1 MRRLSLLAFA
11 TACACA
17 TRGAE
22 PKMSFEELYATSASR
37 SRAPDAAPAPL
48 RVRPPA
54 PETAPEL
61 HAVLAAFASRAQGL
75 RQQVARGGT
84 MPAAQVENWEQ
95 VTFALDG
102 FLSRPSAPRVGSG
115 DLLQAQSVLEAEL
128 ERDGFTYGDM
138 PAPLAEAV
146 VLRVGRLALRTAEL
160 RRLEQPPE
168 PAEDALPRF
177 SWPVA
182 PVSVTSLF
190 GYRWHPVTGVHRRHL
205 GVDLAAT
212 QGQPIYTADKG
223 VVLRAGHNGDHG
235 LQVEVQHEGRWVTRY
250 SHLSRVLVD
259 PGEVLERGNAVGLAG
274 ETGLATGVHL
284 HFELW
289 RDGQPMDPLEALGD
303 AEPPP
308 EPVPSVARGP
318 VSR

>member
-1 MRRLSLLAFA
+1 MR
-11 TACACA
+11 
-17 TRGAE
+17 
-22 PKMSFEELYATSASR
+22 FEELYATSASQ

-102 FLSRPSAPRVGSG
+102 FLSRPAAPRVGSG

-128 ERDGFTYGDM
+128 ERDGSTYGDM

-168 PAEDALPRF
+168 PAEEALPRF
-177 SWPVA
+177 SWPVD

-190 GYRWHPVTGVHRRHL
+190 LLPLALRDRRAPAPP
-205 GVDLAAT
+205 GRRSGCD
-212 QGQPIYTADKG
+212 
-223 VVLRAGHNGDHG
+223 AG
-235 LQVEVQHEGRWVTRY
+235 
-250 SHLSRVLVD
+250 
-259 PGEVLERGNAVGLAG
+259 PA
-274 ETGLATGVHL
+274 HL
-284 HFELW
+284 HGGQGRGAACGPQW
-289 RDGQPMDPLEALGD
+289 RPW
-303 AEPPP
+303 PPGG
-308 EPVPSVARGP
+308 GP
-318 VSR
+318 A